1 MEATAKNVD
10 KTARTAYEMA
20 EAQRDSFEALAENFA
35 ATQRRSMGL
44 AEGGLEFVKLQEDN
58 ARAAQ
63 EFFANGVR
71 LLQHQQKNAEFVQ
84 SWTGDAVEVLRE
96 QTEHN
101 TRTAEAFARAIGRQ
115 QESIRTLTQGWVG
128 AYTEFFS
135 PFAYARQGM
144 RAFQQAT
151 QQSLEATEQVAKQGL
166 RVAEESTKQG
176 LRVAEDSAE
185 RTDKVLRQTEKATHE
200 AELRS
205 AVFSALGTTDYD
217 GLSVEEVSRRIDG
230 LPAEQLKKV
239 RRVREGPQEP
249 RDPHRTDRPQD
260 KGQLLR
266 RTLSK
271 RNQRAGA
278 FTLRPSSSRASR
290 PVPRPGELPRNPYTR
305 SPENTPS

>member
-1 MEATAKNVD
+1 VEATAKNVD

-20 EAQRDSFEALAENFA
+20 EAQRDSFEAIAENFA

-71 LLQHQQKNAEFVQ
+71 LLKLQQKNAEFVQ

-115 QESIRTLTQGWVG
+115 QESFRTLTQGWVG
-128 AYTEFFS
+128 AYTDFFS
-135 PFAYARQGM
+135 PFAYFREGM
-144 RAFQQAT
+144 RTFQRAT
-151 QQSLEATEQVAKQGL
+151 QQGLEATEQVA
-166 RVAEESTKQG
+166 RQG
-176 LRVAEDSAE
+176 LRVAEDTAE

-217 GLSVEEVSRRIDG
+217 GLSVDEVSRRIDG

-239 RRVREGPQEP
+239 REFEKDHKNRETLIAQI
-249 RDPHRTDRPQD
+249 DR
-260 KGQLLR
+260 KI
-266 RTLSK
+266 
-271 RNQRAGA
+271 RAN
-278 FTLRPSSSRASR
+278 S
-290 PVPRPGELPRNPYTR
+290 
-305 SPENTPS
+305 